1 MFAKTS
7 RYADVPE
14 AVYIDAN
21 GREIV
26 YKKLR
31 LIPSPLSLQVHEVGR
46 GERLDR
52 IAFRYFRDPEQ
63 FWRLCDANAALRPDE
78 LTAELGRRVRV
89 PLVR

>member
-1 MFAKTS
+1 VFAKTS
-7 RYADVPE
+7 RYADVPD
-14 AVYIDAN
+14 AVFTDAR

-31 LIPSPLSLQVHEVGR
+31 LVPSPPAIQVHEVGR

-63 FWRLCDANAALRPDE
+63 FWRLCDANAALRPDD
-78 LTAELGRRVRV
+78 LTSELGRRLRV